1 MCYRVTVRQAALAP
15 LLVFGARMSSI
26 QTLES
31 QNSFFLVNLVLAI
44 VNLAFL
50 TQTLCSRGV
59 CFFDRSD
66 TLGLVNLTN
75 VTKRVANLTNE
86 INMVTPNEY
95 RPNQFEL
102 DIVLSVYD
110 ENPGQVLNHLESC
123 CNATSCRVFVY
134 SSMAEGT
141 SRSHDLEHKT
151 HEKHDLEEWMNTETS
166 YQKIGTHVN
175 NSWTGTEATGFMS
188 HIARE
193 YDNYAAQVAFVHAHV
208 SSWHSGRLC
217 DIISRGVRST
227 VSMTGKSSYVNLNNP
242 YPRRC
247 VSRNNVV
254 GVHAS
259 TKLRDNIYGN

>member
-26 QTLES
+26 QTLVS

-86 INMVTPNEY
+86 TNMVTPNEY

-151 HEKHDLEEWMNTETS
+151 HEKHDLEDWDEHGDELSKNW
-166 YQKIGTHVN
+166 Y
-175 NSWTGTEATGFMS
+175 
-188 HIARE
+188 ARE
-193 YDNYAAQVAFVHAHV
+193 
-208 SSWHSGRLC
+208 
-217 DIISRGVRST
+217 
-227 VSMTGKSSYVNLNNP
+227 
-242 YPRRC
+242 
-247 VSRNNVV
+247 
-254 GVHAS
+254 
-259 TKLRDNIYGN
+259 